1 MNYSQFL
8 GRQRRLK
15 QGEGGDEKW
24 VEIDETLNKFDQKLR
39 DSGRPDH
46 GTKKVLS
53 LCIVL
58 NFFLVIYYILVDSIL
73 PYR

>member
-1 MNYSQFL
+1 MKCSQFL

-15 QGEGGDEKW
+15 QGEEGDEKW

-46 GTKKVLS
+46 GTKKVPPS
-53 LCIVL
+53 NKVL
-58 NFFLVIYYILVDSIL
+58 NLFVVIF
-73 PYR
+73 